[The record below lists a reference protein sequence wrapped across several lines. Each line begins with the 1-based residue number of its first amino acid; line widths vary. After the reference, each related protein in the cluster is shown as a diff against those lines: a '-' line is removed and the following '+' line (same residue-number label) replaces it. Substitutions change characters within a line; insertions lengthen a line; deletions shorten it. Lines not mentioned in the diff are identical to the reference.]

1 MAWATWRAC
10 HGSTC
15 EGLDE
20 APDAGEP
27 VLEVEGVG
35 DQPHPGGGGD
45 AQRGG
50 HRFGGERGDRR
61 GALAAQRLVDTEH
74 AGQRGAAPGGDA
86 GVGGRGVP
94 HAPLGGEPELAP
106 LGGSGV
112 ELALFEHREE
122 LVVVEVLD
130 DDRSS
135 CCIGFE
141 HVSIQAGTTDSPTP
155 KRGGFG
161 GAGEI
166 GR

>member
-15 EGLDE
+15 EPFDE
-20 APDAGEP
+20 PPDPGEP

-35 DQPHPGGGGD
+35 DQPHPRGGGD
-45 AQRGG
+45 AQRRG
-50 HRFGGERGDRR
+50 HRLGRERGDRR
-61 GALAAQRLVDTEH
+61 GALAAEGLVDTED
-74 AGQRGAAPGGDA
+74 AGQGRAAPGGDA

-94 HAPLGGEPELAP
+94 DAPLGGEPELAA

-130 DDRSS
+130 DDRSA

-141 HVSIQAGTTDSPTP
+141 HVSIQAGTTDTDPP

-161 GAGEI
+161 GAGET
-166 GR
+166 RR